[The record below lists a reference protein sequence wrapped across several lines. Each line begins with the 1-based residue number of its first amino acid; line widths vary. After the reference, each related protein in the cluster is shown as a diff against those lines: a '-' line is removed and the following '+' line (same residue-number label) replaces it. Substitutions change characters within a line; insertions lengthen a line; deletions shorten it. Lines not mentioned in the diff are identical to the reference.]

1 MIHLEQ
7 VVGKGKNNLYV
18 SYYNEK
24 GGISIREMPINR
36 TEAYG
41 WIHCSE
47 DDPLRSKRF
56 KSHLGRPI
64 KKISKA
70 YFNRYRKF
78 EFMNNLPDFKKD
90 LIFQDARPKVWS
102 MDIEN
107 EVKDGTSETNPTGRI
122 FTNAFCNEF
131 GEITVQ
137 GTKKVTETERLKVEQ
152 RINAFLNNV
161 NDPSLKRKYTLKY
174 EYHSNEIMLLK
185 ELFNVHIPKMPLIFG
200 WNFQKYDWRYL
211 IGRIRD
217 IYKYDFYLNASP
229 TRTYT
234 NIQLGDKYN
243 KHIKHKIDIPYH
255 RGIFDYM
262 FIFEK
267 WDSMLKYKTS
277 INLDYIAD
285 ELLGLSKVAYPGTLN
300 DLYEKDFL
308 KFIEYNAVDCVLPM
322 LIHQKCETYYTMQM
336 LANTGRVS
344 IYEAPYA
351 SVIVANLF
359 SDYYYHNDTIF
370 VKDNTEPEEDTESYT
385 GGYVMEPGVGIFDG
399 VCIED
404 YESMFPSIMMMLN
417 AGIEVYLGQTEDNGK
432 SFMDLYGKTHELNP
446 DKHIWSASGA
456 VYDKTKESSMRT
468 VISEIFGDRV
478 GAKMDTYAIDNE
490 VKYLKDLLKKIA

>member
-7 VVGKGKNNLYV
+7 VVSRGENHFNV
-18 SYYNEK
+18 SFYNEK
-24 GGISIREMPINR
+24 GGISIRKIQVDKLER
-36 TEAYG
+36 YG
-41 WIHCSE
+41 WIHCAE
-47 DDPLRSKRF
+47 DDRTRHSTF
-56 KSHLGRPI
+56 KSHLGRPV

-78 EFMNNLPDFKKD
+78 EFMNNLPTDVRGR
-90 LIFQDARPKVWS
+90 IFQDARPQVWS

-107 EVKDGTSETNPTGRI
+107 EVKDGTNETNPTGKI
-122 FTNAFCNEF
+122 FTNAFCNEY

-137 GTKKVTETERLKVEQ
+137 GCKKITETDRLKVEQ
-152 RINAFLNNV
+152 KINTFLNGV
-161 NDPSLKRKYTLKY
+161 NDPSLKQKYTLKY

-211 IGRIRD
+211 IGRVRD

-229 TRTYT
+229 TKTFT

-255 RGIFDYM
+255 RGIIDYM
-262 FIFEK
+262 AIFEK
-267 WDSMLKYKTS
+267 WDSMLKYKS
-277 INLDYIAD
+277 SMSLDWIAN
-285 ELLGLSKVAYPGTLN
+285 ELLGLSKISYPGTLN

-359 SDYYYHNDTIF
+359 SDYYYKNKAVL
-370 VKDNTEPEEDTESYT
+370 VKDDEEREDDGDSYT
-385 GGYVMEPGVGIFDG
+385 GGWVMEPGKGIYDG
-399 VCIED
+399 VSIED

-417 AGIEVYLGQTEDNGK
+417 AGVESFMGQTVDDGK
-432 SFMDLYGKTHELNP
+432 TFMDIYGKTHKIDPN
-446 DKHIWSASGA
+446 KHIYAASGA
-456 VYDKTKESSMRT
+456 VYDKTRESSMRT
-468 VISEIFGDRV
+468 VISEIFGNRV
-478 GAKMDTYAIDNE
+478 QAKVDTYAIDNE
-490 VKYLKDLLKKIA
+490 IKYLKDLLKTA